1 MTHNLRPMRAQYE
14 EEAMLQDTPTIHR
27 ITKHAGIAGQYA
39 ITADVEYPGEGRS
52 RLEFVGFADGGPIV
66 MRTPMGET
74 FVTNPGR
81 FGEFGTDWV
90 RRFLA

>member
-1 MTHNLRPMRAQYE
+1 MP
-14 EEAMLQDTPTIHR
+14 QDTPTIHK

-52 RLEFVGFADGGPIV
+52 RLEFVGSTYGGPVV